1 MATFLTLHQAPGLSA
16 DEIAGYGPEVAQGVH
31 ARFRNLFVN
40 LRSGFIVTIYEADSQ
55 DAVEQEFER
64 IGFPFDDI
72 HEIDY
77 TLDEAQL
84 AAMTSGATS

>member
-16 DEIAGYGPEVAQGVH
+16 DEIAGYGPDVAQGLH
-31 ARFRNLFVN
+31 ARFRNLYVN
-40 LRSGFIVTIYEADSQ
+40 FGSGFVVTVYEAESR
-55 DAVEQEFER
+55 DAVEREFER

-77 TLDEAQL
+77 TLDADQL
-84 AAMTSGATS
+84 ATMVSGATS